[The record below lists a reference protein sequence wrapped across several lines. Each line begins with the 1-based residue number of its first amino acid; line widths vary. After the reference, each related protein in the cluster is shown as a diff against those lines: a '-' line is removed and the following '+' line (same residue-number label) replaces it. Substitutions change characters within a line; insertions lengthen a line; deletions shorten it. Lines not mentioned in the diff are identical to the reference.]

1 MANVLLVETK
11 PSRNTFSDFEF
22 EYDRVTLT
30 SDPNLKKVL
39 KKDVEISKDLSDK
52 YEWVILVGSEPF
64 KFFTGKGSIME
75 YAGKV
80 VDDKF
85 IATINPAMLAFKPE
99 ARKLWEGSVKA
110 INEYVTGKKVVRKYD
125 ATNFLGI
132 TDEKRALAY
141 IEEVSNQPFSYI
153 GLDSETSALYPRD
166 GHMLGISLC
175 GKHNTGAYIST
186 DCITEDVYD
195 ALQALFKK
203 KTVVFHNA
211 KFDLAWFDFH
221 FGFDFPVVEDTMLL
235 HYTLDE
241 RPGNHGL
248 KGLALQYTEYGDY
261 EEPLYEYIKEYCSK
275 HGILKSDF
283 SWDLIPFE
291 MMVEYAA
298 IDSCV
303 TFMLYDKFKRAVQA
317 NPKLNQ
323 VYNNLL
329 IPGMRFLIDVQD
341 NGVPFS
347 RERLTLSQRVMEAR
361 LKLATDELYSFPEI
375 AQFEE
380 QQGAKF
386 NPNSVQQLRKLL
398 FDFIGLR
405 PTGIKT
411 GQGADST
418 NAEVLEILS
427 SQHPVPALI
436 MKIRKDSKIKNT
448 YLDKIFPQLDRDG
461 RLRTNFNLHSTTSGR
476 LSSSGKLNMQQLPR
490 DEPAV
495 KGCIQA
501 RPGYKIV
508 SMDLTTAEVYI
519 AAVLSK
525 DTELMAVFQEGG
537 DFHSTM
543 AKRVF
548 KLPCAVEDV
557 KKLYPLQRQAAKAVT
572 FGILYGAGANKIS
585 AQVTKDSGE
594 YFSKAEAQAVIDE
607 YFKTF
612 KGLKKW
618 LKKSED
624 DISKDG
630 FIYSHFGRK
639 RRLRNIKSDNAGLI
653 AHEIRSGINFLIQSP
668 SSDINLL
675 GGIMMQEAIKEH
687 KLDAKIFALVH
698 DSILAEV
705 REDQVDQY
713 CTLLDAC
720 IKTDRGLT
728 IPNCPIGTEFEVGE
742 DYSFGKFEKA
752 YLNHENDNDVQLDNV
767 SGF

>member
-22 EYDRVTLT
+22 DFDRVTLT

-39 KKDVEISKDLSDK
+39 KKDVEIEKSLADK
-52 YEWVILVGSEPF
+52 YDWVILVGSEAF

-80 VDDKF
+80 IDDKF

-99 ARKLWEGSVKA
+99 ARPMWEGSVKS
-110 INEYVTGKKVVRKYD
+110 INEYITGKKIVRKYD
-125 ATNFLGI
+125 ASNFFGI
-132 TDEKRALAY
+132 TDEKQALEY
-141 IEEVSNQPFSYI
+141 IQKVSDYPFSYV

-175 GKHNTGAYIST
+175 GSHNTGAYIST
-186 DCITEDVYD
+186 DCISEDVFD

-211 KFDLAWFDFH
+211 KFDLAWFQFH
-221 FGFDFPVVEDTMLL
+221 FGFEFPAVEDTMLL
-235 HYTLDE
+235 HYVLDE

-261 EEPLYEYIKEYCSK
+261 EEPLYEFIKEYCSK

-283 SWDLIPFE
+283 SWDLIPFD

-303 TFMLYDKFKRAVQA
+303 TFMLFDKFKRAVEA
-317 NPKLNQ
+317 NPKLNE
-323 VYNNLL
+323 VYNNIL
-329 IPGMRFLIDVQD
+329 IPGMRFLVDVQD

-347 RERLTLSQRVMEAR
+347 RDRLSFSQRVMEAR
-361 LKLATDELYSFPEI
+361 LEKARAELYEYEEI
-375 AQFEE
+375 AKFEE
-380 QQGAKF
+380 YQGAPF

-398 FDFIGLR
+398 FDFIGLK

-418 NAEVLEILS
+418 NAEVLEILAE
-427 SQHPVPALI
+427 QHPVPALI

-448 YLDKIFPQLDRDG
+448 YLDKILPQLDRDD

-490 DEPAV
+490 DESAV

-508 SMDLTTAEVYI
+508 SMDLRTAEVYI
-519 AAVLSK
+519 AAVLSQDK
-525 DTELMAVFQEGG
+525 ELMAVFQEGG

-548 KLPCAVEDV
+548 KLPCPVEEV
-557 KKLYPLQRQAAKAVT
+557 KDTYPLQRQAAKAVT
-572 FGILYGAGANKIS
+572 FGILYGAKANKIS
-585 AQVTKDSGE
+585 MQVTKDSGT
-594 YFSKAEAQAVIDE
+594 YFSKAEAQEVIDE

-612 KGLKKW
+612 RGLAKW
-618 LKKSED
+618 LKRAED
-624 DISKDG
+624 QILTQG
-630 FIYSHFGRK
+630 FTYSHFGRK
-639 RRLRNIKSDNAGLI
+639 RRLRNIKSDNAGLV
-653 AHEIRSGINFLIQSP
+653 AHEVRSGINFLIQSP

-675 GGIMMQEAIKEH
+675 GAIEAEKIIRKTGM
-687 KLDAKIFALVH
+687 DAKIFALVH
-698 DSILAEV
+698 DSVLAEV

-713 CTLLDAC
+713 CAILDAC

-728 IPNCPIGTEFEVGE
+728 IPNCPIGTDFEVGE
-742 DYSFGKFEKA
+742 DYSFGKFRKV
-752 YLNHENDNDVQLDNV
+752 YLDNNNDVQFDKV
-767 SGF
+767 SGL

>member
-11 PSRNTFSDFEF
+11 PSRNTFSDFDF

-30 SDPNLKKVL
+30 SDAALKKVL
-39 KKDVEISKDLSDK
+39 KKDVEITKDIADQ
-52 YEWVILVGSEPF
+52 YDWVILVGSEPF

-80 VDDKF
+80 VDEKF
-85 IATINPAMLAFKPE
+85 IATINPAMLSFKPE

-110 INEYVTGKKVVRKYD
+110 INEYVSGKKVVRKYN
-125 ATNFLGI
+125 ASNFFGI
-132 TDEKRALAY
+132 QDEKRALAY
-141 IEEVSNQPFSYI
+141 IEEVSNQPFTYI

-175 GKHNTGAYIST
+175 GSHNTGAYIST
-186 DCITEDVYD
+186 DCISEDVYD
-195 ALQALFKK
+195 ALQALFIK

-211 KFDLAWFDFH
+211 KFDLAWFDYH
-221 FGFDFPVVEDTMLL
+221 FGFSFPSVEDTMLL

-261 EEPLYEYIKEYCSK
+261 EEPLYEFIKEYCSS
-275 HGILKSDF
+275 HGMLKSDF
-283 SWDLIPFE
+283 SWDLIPFD

-303 TFMLYDKFKRAVQA
+303 TFMLYDKFKRAVQS
-317 NPKLNQ
+317 NQKLNE

-329 IPGMRFLIDVQD
+329 IPGMRFLVDVQD
-341 NGVPFS
+341 NGVPFD
-347 RERLTLSQRVMEAR
+347 RDRLTFSQRVMEAR
-361 LKLATDELYSFPEI
+361 LEKTTKELYSYPEI
-375 AQFEE
+375 VQFEE
-380 QQGAKF
+380 YQGAKF

-398 FDFIGLR
+398 FDFIGLK

-427 SQHPVPALI
+427 NQHPVPALI
-436 MKIRKDSKIKNT
+436 MRIRKDSKIKNT
-448 YLDKIFPQLDRDG
+448 YLDKIIPQLDRDG

-490 DEPAV
+490 DESAV
-495 KGCIQA
+495 KGCIKA

-508 SMDLTTAEVYI
+508 SMDLRTAEVYI

-525 DTELMAVFQEGG
+525 DAELMSVFLEGG

-557 KKLYPLQRQAAKAVT
+557 KELFPLQRQAAKAVT
-572 FGILYGAGANKIS
+572 FGILYGAKANKIS
-585 AQVTKDSGE
+585 AQVTKDSGV
-594 YFSKAEAQAVIDE
+594 YFSKAEAQEVIDE

-618 LKKSED
+618 LEREEAAILSN
-624 DISKDG
+624 G
-630 FIYSHFGRK
+630 FTYSHFGRK
-639 RRLRNIKSDNAGLI
+639 RRLRNISSDNAGLV
-653 AHEIRSGINFLIQSP
+653 AHEVRSGINFLIQSP

-675 GGIMMQEAIKEH
+675 GAIEMQGIIKAR

-698 DSILAEV
+698 DSVLAEV
-705 REDQVDQY
+705 REDLVDEY
-713 CTLLDAC
+713 TALLSEC
-720 IKTDRGLT
+720 IQRDRGLT
-728 IPNCPIGTEFEVGE
+728 IPNCPIGTDFEVGE

-752 YLNHENDNDVQLDNV
+752 YLNNDNDNDLQLDKV
-767 SGF
+767 SSL